1 MPLYNLIEYSENYK
15 KKKQEVCGIII
26 EMNQVILSLLILNIL
41 NIRKALQ
48 EVLTTLMMVKLVM
61 MKINETKLVI
71 PLKHLS
77 NF

>member
-1 MPLYNLIEYSENYK
+1 
-15 KKKQEVCGIII
+15 
-26 EMNQVILSLLILNIL
+26 MNQVILSLLILNIL